1 MAKENTT
8 STINQLSIQMA
19 KIGEQIK
26 NIEENVG
33 RVESVTT
40 DIKKKLESDYAT
52 KEWVQSRYD
61 QTKNSVNGF
70 LVAFGLAIVAALAAF
85 VIRGGLK

>member
-40 DIKKKLESDYAT
+40 DIKKS
-52 KEWVQSRYD
+52 
-61 QTKNSVNGF
+61 
-70 LVAFGLAIVAALAAF
+70 
-85 VIRGGLK
+85 

>member
-8 STINQLSIQMA
+8 STINQLSVQIA

-26 NIEENVG
+26 NIEENVA
-33 RVESVTT
+33 RVDGGVS
-40 DIKKKLESDYAT
+40 DIKKKLEGEYAT